1 VHGPQ
6 DDHGL
11 HDDVVPLH
19 QPFETALRGFNR
31 QQVLEH
37 IESLD
42 GQVSIMGADRDA
54 ALKQVAEL
62 SKVLDHMRRE
72 SEMLTFL
79 RREAEKANAQIE
91 RMQRAPI
98 VGASHRIQNIVRL
111 AEEEAAELRANAQ
124 QEVAELRAAAQ
135 KEVTEL
141 RNRADREV
149 SAQRSR
155 SASEADKLLRET
167 TQRCRQLET
176 DSERRRKA
184 AEQDSTR
191 EINRRESESAVRIK
205 QRETRSTAAVY
216 AMLRVVAL
224 RIGERIAA
232 IEAQEAEL
240 VRTRD
245 HATQELKALEAVR
258 SEIAT
263 RLTSTHHI
271 LEQVLEE
278 VEPSPADQAEA
289 KSPLPAQR
297 INQMD
302 EDPVIGQRTVQMTQ
316 VRHDQRHR

>member
-1 VHGPQ
+1 MQPPQ
-6 DDHGL
+6 DDHGNQ
-11 HDDVVPLH
+11 DDVVPLH

-42 GQVSIMGADRDA
+42 GQVAIMGADRDA

-62 SKVLDHMRRE
+62 SRVLDHLRRE

-124 QEVAELRAAAQ
+124 KEVAELRAAAH
-135 KEVTEL
+135 KEVNDL
-141 RNRADREV
+141 RARADREV

-155 SASEADKLLRET
+155 SAAEADKLLRET
-167 TQRCRQLET
+167 TQRCRQLEAES
-176 DSERRRKA
+176 DKRRKA
-184 AEQDSTR
+184 AEQESAR
-191 EINRRESESAVRIK
+191 EMMRREAEAQERIK
-205 QRETRSTAAVY
+205 QRDTRSTAAVHT
-216 AMLRVVAL
+216 MLRVVAM
-224 RIGERIAA
+224 RIAERIAA
-232 IEAQEAEL
+232 VEATEAEL
-240 VRTRD
+240 VQTRD

-258 SEIAT
+258 SEIAG

-271 LEQVLEE
+271 LEKALDE
-278 VEPSPADQAEA
+278 VEPTPADRAEA
-289 KSPLPAQR
+289 RRPLPAQR
-297 INQMD
+297 ISQLD
-302 EDPVIGQRTVQMTQ
+302 EDPVVGRTVQMAP
-316 VRHDQRHR
+316 VRQDQRSR